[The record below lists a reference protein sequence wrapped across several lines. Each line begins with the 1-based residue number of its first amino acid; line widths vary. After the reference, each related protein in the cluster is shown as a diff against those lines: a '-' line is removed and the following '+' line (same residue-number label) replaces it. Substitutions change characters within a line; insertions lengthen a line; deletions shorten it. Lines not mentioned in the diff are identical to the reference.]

1 MRNRQEMNREILDI
15 LNQLVEAY
23 PKLRFGQ
30 LVDGLDV
37 FKPGDDIFYK
47 ESKDIL
53 KDMKQSVLYTGDHE

>member
-1 MRNRQEMNREILDI
+1 MRSRLDMNREILDI

-30 LVDGLDV
+30 IVDGVDM

-53 KDMKQSVLYTGDHE
+53 KDMKKSVLYKGEEV